1 MWEELGENNNCPS
14 LEAAGDMGPLLMKS
28 MSFFPEASFIIPLLS
43 LTHSDIPF
51 APVSGH
57 GT

>member
-28 MSFFPEASFIIPLLS
+28 VSIFPGASFKIILLG
-43 LTHSDIPF
+43 LTHTDIHF
-51 APVSGH
+51 ASVSG
-57 GT
+57 T